1 MQQAIDRFV
10 DTFAD
15 AWHGADLERGPDGE
29 AFTASEQS
37 RHERELVAFVDV
49 LSDESRRGRRGAIRA
64 EAEPR
69 ILGAF
74 RTFAASA
81 LGWQQSH
88 LDALLSDGFRP
99 ALQAFPAA
107 ARRFDP
113 EISPAA
119 IYQAA
124 RNAITMHCL
133 QRLLGVPVAA
143 TPSTLAYSLLYP
155 YTDDYLDDLSVGV
168 EEKRVFGSRLARR
181 LAGATLE
188 PIGWHERQVFRLV
201 GMIEGQ
207 FERKAYPDIFAGL
220 LAIHAAQQRSLLLL
234 HASPPLTPRE
244 VVRIS
249 LEKGGASVL
258 TDGYLVA
265 GTLSPAQ
272 AECLFG
278 LGVFLQLRDDLED
291 VGDDRASGLR
301 TVFSSVDGP
310 LDEPVARAL
319 AVGRAVLDRLE
330 CFPSPSAAAVR
341 ALMVSSLGLVLTD
354 AAASSPARFSAGYL
368 AKLEA
373 HSPVRLESLTA
384 QRLRVSRAR
393 GSLTSL
399 LETWIGSAP
408 DEPGG
413 VGKGVGTDF
422 GSSRRTMTDL

>member
-15 AWHGADLERGPDGE
+15 AWHGAELERGPDG
-29 AFTASEQS
+29 ATFTASEQS
-37 RHERELVAFVDV
+37 RHERELAAFVDV
-49 LSDESRRGRRGAIRA
+49 LSDESRRGRRRAIRA

-69 ILGAF
+69 VLGAF
-74 RTFAASA
+74 RTFAVSA
-81 LGWQQSH
+81 LGWQGPH

-99 ALQAFPAA
+99 ALQAFPVA

-113 EISPAA
+113 ELSPAA

-133 QRLLGVPVAA
+133 QRLLGVPVSA

-155 YTDDYLDDLSVGV
+155 YTDNYLDDPSVGA
-168 EEKRVFGSRLARR
+168 EEKRAFGSRLTER

-188 PIGWHERQVFRLV
+188 PVGWHEGQIFRLV

-207 FERKAYPDIFAGL
+207 FERKAYPNIFASL
-220 LAIHAAQQRSLLLL
+220 LAIHAAQQRSLSLL
-234 HASPPLTPRE
+234 HASPPVTPRE
-244 VVRIS
+244 IVRIS
-249 LEKGGASVL
+249 FEKGGTSVL

-265 GTLSPAQ
+265 GALDPAQ

-278 LGVFLQLRDDLED
+278 LGIFLQLRDDLED
-291 VGDDRASGLR
+291 VGDDRTSGLR

-310 LDEPVARAL
+310 LDEGVARAL

-330 CFPSPSAAAVR
+330 CFSSPSAAAVR
-341 ALMVSSLGLVLTD
+341 ALMASSLSLTLTD

-373 HSPVRLESLTA
+373 HSPFRLESLTA
-384 QRLRVSRAR
+384 QRLRVSRAQ
-393 GSLTSL
+393 GSLTGL
-399 LETWIGSAP
+399 LETWIGTVP
-408 DEPGG
+408 DVGHQG
-413 VGKGVGTDF
+413 VR
-422 GSSRRTMTDL
+422 SREKLTFKT

>member
-1 MQQAIDRFV
+1 MQEAIGRLL

-15 AWHGADLERGPDGE
+15 AWHGADLERGPDG
-29 AFTASEQS
+29 ATFTASEQS
-37 RHERELVAFVDV
+37 RHERELAAFVDV
-49 LSDESRRGRRGAIRA
+49 LSEESRRSRRGAIRP

-74 RTFAASA
+74 RRFAGSA
-81 LGWQQSH
+81 LGWPESH

-113 EISPAA
+113 EIPPAA

-133 QRLLGVPVAA
+133 QRLLGVPVSA

-155 YTDDYLDDLSVGV
+155 YTDNYVDDPSVGM
-168 EEKRVFGSRLARR
+168 EEKRAFGSRLAER

-188 PIGWHERQVFRLV
+188 PAGWHETQVFRLV
-201 GMIEGQ
+201 GTIEGQ
-207 FERKAYPDIFAGL
+207 FERRAHPDIFASL

-234 HASPPLTPRE
+234 HASPPLPARE
-244 VVRIS
+244 IVRIS
-249 LEKGGASVL
+249 FAKGGASVL
-258 TDGYLVA
+258 ADGYLVA
-265 GTLSPAQ
+265 GALDPAQ

-291 VGDDRASGLR
+291 VGDDRARGLR

-319 AVGRAVLDRLE
+319 AVGRAVLERLE
-330 CFPSPSAAAVR
+330 CFPAPSAAAVR
-341 ALMVSSLGLVLTD
+341 ALMTSSLGLVLTD
-354 AAASSPARFSAGYL
+354 AAASSPARFSAAYL
-368 AKLEA
+368 ARLEA
-373 HSPVRLESLTA
+373 HSPFRLESLTA
-384 QRLRVSRAR
+384 QRRRVSRAR
-393 GSLTSL
+393 GSLTGL
-399 LETWIGSAP
+399 LETWIGT
-408 DEPGG
+408 EGG
-413 VGKGVGTDF
+413 VR
-422 GSSRRTMTDL
+422 S

>member
-1 MQQAIDRFV
+1 MQQAIDRFL

-15 AWHGADLERGPDGE
+15 TWHGADLEREPDG
-29 AFTASEQS
+29 ASFTASEQS
-37 RHERELVAFVDV
+37 RHERELAAFVDV
-49 LSDESRRGRRGAIRA
+49 LSDQSRRARRGSIRA

-74 RTFAASA
+74 CTFAASV

-99 ALQAFPAA
+99 ALQAFPVT

-113 EISPAA
+113 EIPPAA

-133 QRLLGVPVAA
+133 QRLLGVPVSA

-155 YTDDYLDDLSVGV
+155 YTDNYLDDPSAGT
-168 EEKRVFGSRLARR
+168 EEKRAFGSRLARR
-181 LAGATLE
+181 LAGAALE
-188 PIGWHERQVFRLV
+188 PVGRHEEQVFRLV

-207 FERKAYPDIFAGL
+207 FERKAHPDIFASL

-234 HASPPLTPRE
+234 HASRPLTPRE
-244 VVRIS
+244 IVRIS
-249 LEKGGASVL
+249 FAKGGASVL
-258 TDGYLVA
+258 ADGYLVA
-265 GTLSPAQ
+265 GTLDPAQ

-310 LDEPVARAL
+310 LDEGVARAL

-330 CFPSPSAAAVR
+330 WFPSPSAAAVR

-373 HSPVRLESLTA
+373 HSPVRLESLVA
-384 QRLRVSRAR
+384 QRRRVSRAR
-393 GSLTSL
+393 GSLTGL
-399 LETWIGSAP
+399 LETWIGTGCEPTSRTSARS
-408 DEPGG
+408 GRC
-413 VGKGVGTDF
+413 T
-422 GSSRRTMTDL
+422 SSRRPCPR